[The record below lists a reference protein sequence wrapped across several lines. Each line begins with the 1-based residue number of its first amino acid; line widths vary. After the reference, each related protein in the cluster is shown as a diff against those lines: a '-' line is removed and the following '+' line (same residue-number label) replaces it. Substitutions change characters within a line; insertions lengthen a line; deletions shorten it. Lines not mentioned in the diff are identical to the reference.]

1 MRYRMRRLRAVG
13 RWDRRAFDA
22 VAGSR
27 SRFFDTVL
35 PPLTRSADNAAM
47 WGVVAVALGATGSR
61 RLRRAALRASVS
73 VGIASPVANII
84 GKRIFRRA
92 RPDTGGV
99 PPIRLAR
106 RMPGSAAFPS
116 GHTATAAAFAFSVAA
131 EAPLVVAAPVVLLAV
146 AVAASR
152 VYTGVH
158 YPGDVLAGA
167 ALGVACGVVT
177 GRLLPPSR
185 LEEVPARLAG
195 AGRVDAGADGTGLV
209 AVVNAGAGAED
220 AGDGGGTPDDGPGP
234 EAQIR
239 AALPGARVITIGPDD
254 DVAETLDRA
263 AREASVLAVAGGD
276 GTVSA
281 GAGAALRHDVPL
293 LVVPS
298 GTLDHFARALGVPTC
313 ADAIE
318 AYHAGRLARVD
329 VGRITTV
336 SGERT
341 FLNTAG
347 LGVYAELVARRA
359 ALEGRLGTWP
369 ALAVAA
375 VRVLRHAEP
384 VPCVVDDKSLRVWA
398 MFVGNCRYS
407 ARGAVPARRSS
418 LTDGLLDVRLVTASG
433 RHPRLR
439 AVFALLAGPLGVS
452 AHYLE
457 WRAHRFAVHS
467 AAAPLYLAADGE
479 TVTAGGELTFTKHPR
494 ALRVVRPA

>member
-1 MRYRMRRLRAVG
+1 MRHLRTVG
-13 RWDRRAFDA
+13 RWDRQAFDA
-22 VAGSR
+22 VAASR
-27 SRFFDTVL
+27 SRFFDAVL

-47 WGVVAVALGATGSR
+47 WGVVAAALGATGSR
-61 RLRRAALRASVS
+61 RLRRAALRASMS

-84 GKRIFRRA
+84 GKRLFRRA
-92 RPDTGGV
+92 RPDIGGV

-106 RMPGSAAFPS
+106 RVPGSAAFPS
-116 GHTATAAAFAFSVAA
+116 GHTATAAAFAFAVAA
-131 EAPLVVAAPVVLLAV
+131 EAPPAVAAPVAVLAA

-167 ALGVACGVVT
+167 ALGLACGALT

-185 LEEVPARLAG
+185 LEEVPARLAD
-195 AGRVDAGADGTGLV
+195 AGRIDAGTDGTGLV
-209 AVVNAGAGAED
+209 AVVNTAAGAEE
-220 AGDGGGTPDDGPGP
+220 AGEGGVTPGDQPGP

-239 AALPGARVITIGPDD
+239 EALPGARIVTIGPDD
-254 DVAETLDRA
+254 DVAEALDRA
-263 AREASVLAVAGGD
+263 AAEASVLAVAGGD
-276 GTVSA
+276 GTISA
-281 GAGAALRHDVPL
+281 GADAALRHDVPL
-293 LVVPS
+293 LTVPS
-298 GTLDHFARALGVPTC
+298 GTLDHFARALGVSTC

-318 AYHAGRLARVD
+318 AYRAGRLARVD
-329 VGRITTV
+329 VGRIETS

-347 LGVYAELVARRA
+347 LGVYAELVARR
-359 ALEGRLGTWP
+359 GRLEDRLGKWP

-375 VRVLRHAEP
+375 ARVLRHAEP
-384 VPCVVDDKSLRVWA
+384 VPCVVDDTRLRVWA

-407 ARGAVPARRSS
+407 ARGVVPARRST
-418 LTDGLLDVRLVTASG
+418 LTDALLDVRLVTASG

-439 AVFALLAGPLGVS
+439 AAYALLAGPLGVS

-467 AAAPLYLAADGE
+467 AAAPLHLATDGE
-479 TVTAGGELTFTKHPR
+479 RYPAEGELTFVKHPR